1 MTIAELTEATALLA
15 RYLRLKKLAEH
26 APVGELALIRIRLLA
41 LRIELE
47 D

>member
-15 RYLRLKKLAEH
+15 RYRRLKQLAEH
-26 APVGELALIRIRLLA
+26 GPVGELALVRIRLLG
-41 LRIELE
+41 LGVVLE